1 MLEQLSHLLIDADDT
16 LWENNI
22 YFEQAFHKFVQFLGH
37 SSLQPAEIRTIL
49 ESIDRRSDYGS
60 VSFTHSMVE
69 TYCRLAERKI
79 TEEDIRQVQ
88 IFGEQIIKQPI
99 TLLSGVQDTLA
110 ALSLYYD
117 LVLVT
122 KGDPNEQ
129 LFKVE
134 RSGLESYF
142 TCVIVVP
149 EKDVQAY
156 QHIVKMMQLDSSRTW
171 MIGNSPRSDINPAL
185 VAGLNAI
192 FIPHPHTWHLEDEEI
207 LTTAPGHI
215 LTFESFIHLR
225 DFFLKATPNPTL
237 FAQQTPPSARHL
249 VIVPEMSTQI
259 AVKTL
264 VSSQKGLGA
273 Q

>member
-1 MLEQLSHLLIDADDT
+1 MLEQLSYLLIDADDT

-49 ESIDRRSDYGS
+49 ESMDRRTGYGS
-60 VSFTHSMVE
+60 VSFTRSMIE
-69 TYCRLAERKI
+69 TYCCLAEREI

-88 IFGEQIIKQPI
+88 SFGEQIIKHPI
-99 TLLSGVQDTLA
+99 TLLAGVQETLA
-110 ALSLYYD
+110 ALSRHYD
-117 LVLVT
+117 LVLLT

-134 RSGLESYF
+134 HSGLESYF
-142 TCVIVVP
+142 TRVIVVP

-156 QHIVKMMQLDSSRTW
+156 QHIVKMMHLDPSRTW

-185 VAGLNAI
+185 AAGLNAI

-207 LTTAPGHI
+207 LTTSSGRI
-215 LTFESFIHLR
+215 LTFESFTYLR
-225 DFFLKATPNPTL
+225 AFFLQAIPTAPL
-237 FAQQTPPSARHL
+237 RTCAQIR
-249 VIVPEMSTQI
+249 
-259 AVKTL
+259 
-264 VSSQKGLGA
+264 
-273 Q
+273 